1 MKTLLKCVFIF
12 SAFTLIFI
20 NIYYKSFDT
29 VSDDYESS
37 SLSLILKE
45 PSKEDLRNVLYTLA
59 DFDEYFDKV
68 YIDST
73 NLYLSQ
79 NILKL
84 AKPEKLDFY
93 LDIFSLNN
101 YKELIDFIFLNVD
114 GIYSKEKI
122 NIGNKIMF
130 DMMNFYKNDNFNKD
144 IGKNIILSITN
155 MNHSKK
161 EILRCKKHKINYK
174 WWN

>member
-1 MKTLLKCVFIF
+1 M
-12 SAFTLIFI
+12 
-20 NIYYKSFDT
+20 
-29 VSDDYESS
+29 
-37 SLSLILKE
+37 ILKE

-101 YKELIDFIFLNVD
+101 YKELIDFIFLPPGPMKYSFPIIFSPMI
-114 GIYSKEKI
+114 GISSAKKAKSATKI
-122 NIGNKIMF
+122 PSIVIF
-130 DMMNFYKNDNFNKD
+130 F
-144 IGKNIILSITN
+144 III
-155 MNHSKK
+155 
-161 EILRCKKHKINYK
+161 II
-174 WWN
+174 